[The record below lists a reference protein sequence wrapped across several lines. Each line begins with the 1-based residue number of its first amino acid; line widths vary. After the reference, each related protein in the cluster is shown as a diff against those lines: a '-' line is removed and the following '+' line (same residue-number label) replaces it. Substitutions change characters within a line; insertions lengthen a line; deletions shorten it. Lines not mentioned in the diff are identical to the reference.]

1 MIYLKSI
8 LVSFLDSVIVG
19 LNIFTH
25 FRRVP
30 TTSSV
35 LFWFQH
41 ITKVT
46 VDYPRDTALIFIKT
60 FTQSPLSQRSGD

>member
-8 LVSFLDSVIVG
+8 LVPFLDLVIVG

-35 LFWFQH
+35 LF
-41 ITKVT
+41 
-46 VDYPRDTALIFIKT
+46 
-60 FTQSPLSQRSGD
+60 